1 MVVILPEEFASPLL
15 LVVNMDCPGSALEQ
29 VGALKTLR
37 NELKGEDRKGPLVL
51 NDESENVFHV
61 RKSSKER
68 LFFKLPWMWFLRDTL
83 NASLFNK
90 LKELPALHAMEAIKW
105 LQKSNESDYG
115 HIKMDFELLQWRN
128 KYIFLIQYLTWDKGD
143 LKQHVIENKKQR
155 LLQYAPHSTL
165 HPPIKNWAPFCELIP
180 PHIR

>member
-37 NELKGEDRKGPLVL
+37 NELKDEDRKGPLVL

-68 LFFKLPWMWFLRDTL
+68 LFFNLPW
-83 NASLFNK
+83 
-90 LKELPALHAMEAIKW
+90 I
-105 LQKSNESDYG
+105 
-115 HIKMDFELLQWRN
+115 
-128 KYIFLIQYLTWDKGD
+128 
-143 LKQHVIENKKQR
+143 
-155 LLQYAPHSTL
+155 
-165 HPPIKNWAPFCELIP
+165 
-180 PHIR
+180 

>member
-15 LVVNMDCPGSALEQ
+15 LVVNMDCPGSELEQ

-68 LFFKLPWMWFLRDTL
+68 LFFKLPWM
-83 NASLFNK
+83 
-90 LKELPALHAMEAIKW
+90 
-105 LQKSNESDYG
+105 
-115 HIKMDFELLQWRN
+115 
-128 KYIFLIQYLTWDKGD
+128 
-143 LKQHVIENKKQR
+143 
-155 LLQYAPHSTL
+155 
-165 HPPIKNWAPFCELIP
+165 
-180 PHIR
+180 